1 MALRYST
8 AARNFIAGVGSWKD
22 CFQNGKME
30 IYSGTQPSSADSAV
44 QGTLLC
50 TITDS
55 AGAHTAEVLS
65 AGSVTLTGGASGSVN
80 TLTVNSVEIMGAA
93 VSFNASLTQTAADIA
108 VQINRFHSATE
119 YVATSSGA
127 KVIITALPGTGT
139 APNGLVVASTVTT
152 ITKTDVNMGT
162 EVAGVAAVNGLKYE
176 YPTAG
181 GVAKLASQTW
191 SGVNAASGTAGWYR
205 LYGSVAD
212 AGGADSSL
220 VYRREDGAIAT
231 SGAELNIN
239 PTSFVAAAT
248 TTISSGTLTI
258 PTL

>member
-1 MALRYST
+1 MTLRYST
-8 AARNFIAGVGSWKD
+8 FARSFIAGIGSWKD
-22 CFQNGKME
+22 CFMNGRME
-30 IYSGTQPSSADSAV
+30 IYSGAQPSSADAAV

-65 AGSVTLTGGASGSVN
+65 AGSVTLAGSGGSLD
-80 TLTVNSVEIMGAA
+80 TLTVNSVNILGAA
-93 VSFNASLTQTAADIA
+93 VPYNTSLAQTATDAV
-108 VQINRFHSATE
+108 VQINRFHSTTD

-127 KVIITALPGTGT
+127 KIIITALPGTGT
-139 APNGLVVASTVTT
+139 SPNGLVVASTVTT
-152 ITKTDVNMGT
+152 MTKTDVNMGIEAT
-162 EVAGVAAVNGLKYE
+162 GVAAVNGLKYE
-176 YPTAG
+176 YPIG
-181 GVAKLASQTW
+181 GGIAKLASQTW
-191 SGVNAASGTAGWYR
+191 SGVNATGGTAGWYR

-212 AGGADSSL
+212 AGGADSAL